1 MRFQFPT
8 SNKVELEL
16 TSKCTIKCPNCPRT
30 YQADRRHEWDNGNIK
45 EDELIAFLQ
54 STGTNDFRLTGA
66 YGDALYHPQLIK
78 VLKAIKSLPGG
89 RFMFD
94 TNGSYRKK
102 EDWDEIGKLMTK
114 MDFIVFSI
122 DGTPD
127 NFTNYRINADWPS
140 IKIGVETLVSHGA
153 RLRWKYIV
161 FKYNQDFETMKE
173 AYDTAKELGFYQF
186 VVVHTHRT
194 PPGMLASKEDFD
206 INLTKLEEY
215 VYNKT
220 KEAFAYYGNEYRN
233 HITKLK
239 IAITPRTSQFKMKD
253 IIENKSPEAHNL
265 RIKDKTTKTI
275 DIENKPVVT
284 NNLKNPP
291 GRAFRERDKFATMPI
306 TFKKE
311 TVETESVYPQCM
323 NMDNYTNFISSEGL
337 FLPCCFLRVDQK
349 KNFEEAG
356 ITQEDIK
363 SMSIYENTRDE
374 IISGVAFKKIM
385 NNFENMTICK
395 RICPKSKVKS

>member
-1 MRFQFPT
+1 MKFPI

-45 EDELIAFLQ
+45 EDELIEFLKN
-54 STGTNDFRLTGA
+54 TGTNDFRLTGA

-89 RFMFD
+89 RFIFD

-102 EDWDEIGKLMTK
+102 EDWEEIGKLMK
-114 MDFIVFSI
+114 SNDFIVFSI
-122 DGTPD
+122 DGTPS
-127 NFTNYRINADWPS
+127 NFTKYRINADWAS
-140 IKIGVETLVSHGA
+140 IKTGIETLVSYGA

-173 AYDTAKELGFYQF
+173 AYDTARQLGFFQF

-206 INLTKLEEY
+206 ANLTKLEEY

-220 KEAFAYYGNEYRN
+220 TEAFERYGNDYKK
-233 HITKLK
+233 HITRLK
-239 IAITPRTSQFKMKD
+239 IAITPRTSQFKMKE
-253 IIENKSPEAHNL
+253 IIENKAPEAHSIT
-265 RIKDKTTKTI
+265 IKDKTTKTI
-275 DIENKPVVT
+275 DIENKPVVSD
-284 NNLKNPP
+284 NLLQKD
-291 GRAFRERDKFATMPI
+291 RSKEKFATMPI
-306 TFKKE
+306 TFEKE
-311 TVETESVYPQCM
+311 TVETKNVYPQCM
-323 NMDNYTNFISSEGL
+323 NVKNYTNFISSEGL

-363 SMSIYENTRDE
+363 SMNIYKNTRDE

-395 RICPKSKVKS
+395 RICPKSKV

>member
-1 MRFQFPT
+1 MLSQFPT

-45 EDELIAFLQ
+45 EDELIKFLQ

-89 RFMFD
+89 RFIFD

-102 EDWDEIGKLMTK
+102 EDWDEIGKLMASN
-114 MDFIVFSI
+114 DFIVFSL
-122 DGTPD
+122 DGTPK
-127 NFTNYRINADWPS
+127 NFTKYRVNADWTS
-140 IKIGVETLVSHGA
+140 IKIGIETLVSHRA

-173 AYDTAKELGFYQF
+173 AYDTARELGFFQF

-206 INLTKLEEY
+206 ANLTKLEEY
-215 VYNKT
+215 VYNNT
-220 KEAFAYYGNEYRN
+220 QEALERYGDDYKK
-233 HITKLK
+233 HITRLK
-239 IAITPRTSQFKMKD
+239 IAITPRTSQFKMKE
-253 IIENKSPEAHNL
+253 IIENKAPEAHSL
-265 RIKDKTTKTI
+265 TIKDKTTKTI

-284 NNLKNPP
+284 DNLKQKN
-291 GRAFRERDKFATMPI
+291 RNKEKFATMAI

-311 TVETESVYPQCM
+311 TVETKNVYPQCM
-323 NMDNYTNFISSEGL
+323 NIDNYTNFISSEGL

-349 KNFEEAG
+349 NNFKEAG
-356 ITQEDIK
+356 ITDKDIK

-374 IISGVAFKKIM
+374 IISGVAFTKIM

>member
-1 MRFQFPT
+1 MKFPI

-45 EDELIAFLQ
+45 EDELIEFLKN
-54 STGTNDFRLTGA
+54 TGTNDFRLTGA

-89 RFMFD
+89 RFIFD

-102 EDWDEIGKLMTK
+102 EDWEEIGKLMK
-114 MDFIVFSI
+114 SNDFIVFSI
-122 DGTPD
+122 DGTPS
-127 NFTNYRINADWPS
+127 NFTKYRINADWAS
-140 IKIGVETLVSHGA
+140 IKTGIETLVSYGA

-173 AYDTAKELGFYQF
+173 AYDTARQLGFFQF

-206 INLTKLEEY
+206 ANLTKLEEY

-220 KEAFAYYGNEYRN
+220 TEAFERYGNDYKK
-233 HITKLK
+233 HITRLK
-239 IAITPRTSQFKMKD
+239 IAITPRTSQFKMKE
-253 IIENKSPEAHNL
+253 IIENKAPEAHSIT
-265 RIKDKTTKTI
+265 IKDKTTKTI
-275 DIENKPVVT
+275 DIENKPVVSD
-284 NNLKNPP
+284 NLLQKD
-291 GRAFRERDKFATMPI
+291 RSKEKFATMPI

-311 TVETESVYPQCM
+311 TVETKSVYPQCM
-323 NMDNYTNFISSEGL
+323 NIDNYTNFISSEGL

-363 SMSIYENTRDE
+363 SMNIYKNTRDE

-395 RICPKSKVKS
+395 RICPKSKV

>member
-1 MRFQFPT
+1 MKFPI

-16 TSKCTIKCPNCPRT
+16 TSKCTVKCPNCPRT

-45 EDELIAFLQ
+45 EDELIDFLK

-89 RFMFD
+89 RFIFD

-102 EDWDEIGKLMTK
+102 EDWDEIGKLMK
-114 MDFIVFSI
+114 SNDFIVFSI
-122 DGTPD
+122 DGTPT
-127 NFTNYRINADWPS
+127 NFTKYRINADWAS
-140 IKIGVETLVSHGA
+140 IKTGVETLVSHGA

-173 AYDTAKELGFYQF
+173 AYDTAKELGFFQF

-206 INLTKLEEY
+206 ANLTKLEEY

-220 KEAFAYYGNEYRN
+220 TEAFKQYGDEYKK
-233 HITKLK
+233 HITRLK
-239 IAITPRTSQFKMKD
+239 IAITPRTSQFKMKE
-253 IIENKSPEAHNL
+253 IIENKAPEAHS
-265 RIKDKTTKTI
+265 ITVKDKNTKTI

-284 NNLKNPP
+284 DNLLQKDRNK
-291 GRAFRERDKFATMPI
+291 EKFATMPI

-311 TVETESVYPQCM
+311 TVETKSVYPQCM
-323 NMDNYTNFISSEGL
+323 NINNYTNFISSEGL

-363 SMSIYENTRDE
+363 SMNIYENTRDE

-395 RICPKSKVKS
+395 RICPKSKV

>member
-1 MRFQFPT
+1 MLSQFPT

-45 EDELIAFLQ
+45 EDDLIKFLQ

-89 RFMFD
+89 RFIFD

-102 EDWDEIGKLMTK
+102 EDWDEIGKLMASN
-114 MDFIVFSI
+114 DFIVFSI
-122 DGTPD
+122 DGTPE
-127 NFTNYRINADWPS
+127 NFTKYRINADWTS
-140 IKIGVETLVSHGA
+140 IKTGIETLVSYGA

-173 AYDTAKELGFYQF
+173 AYDTARELGFFQF

-206 INLTKLEEY
+206 ANLTKLEEY
-215 VYNKT
+215 VYNNT
-220 KEAFAYYGNEYRN
+220 QEALERYGDDYKK
-233 HITKLK
+233 HITRLK
-239 IAITPRTSQFKMKD
+239 IAITPRTSQFKMKE
-253 IIENKSPEAHNL
+253 IIENKAPEAHSL
-265 RIKDKTTKTI
+265 TIKDKTTKTI

-284 NNLKNPP
+284 DNLKQKN
-291 GRAFRERDKFATMPI
+291 RNKEKFATMSI

-311 TVETESVYPQCM
+311 TVETENVYPQCM
-323 NMDNYTNFISSEGL
+323 NIDNYTNFISSEGL

-374 IISGVAFKKIM
+374 IISGVAFNKIM